1 MTNVQARKGWRGWGE
16 LAPNY
21 DICSDCQPEVTYSMT
36 QTGGGPTT
44 FKLGGTKPYSDVL
57 WSYPMVGPASV
68 LDLPDPNKTLVPSTK
83 NFIYDAYFFSST
95 IGAAQVLEFDVSQY
109 FGGKSFIYGSQCR
122 IAGGH
127 AWDIWDNVNRHWVSA
142 GIPCNPVN
150 NDWNHVIV
158 HFQRTS
164 DNKVLLS
171 VDHAQRR
178 DPRHQPNLRSLYGPI
193 RLVWHHRQ
201 VPDGRKQNANALLGQ
216 GGQVEPHVLVNITHR
231 SPAVHLVL
239 PSPSFHGWPRRV
251 PPKRSLDGAPVSDF
265 MCPKVIKIDTLSV
278 L

>member
-1 MTNVQARKGWRGWGE
+1 MRAGTTLTNVQARKGWRGWGE
-16 LAPNY
+16 LAPKY

-36 QTGGGPTT
+36 QTGGATT

-68 LDLPDPNKTLVPSTK
+68 LDLPDHNKTLVPSLK

-127 AWDIWDNVNRHWVSA
+127 GWDIWDNVNRHWVSA
-142 GIPCNPVN
+142 GFPCNPKN
-150 NDWNHVIV
+150 NDWNHVV
-158 HFQRTS
+158 VRFQRTS
-164 DNKVLLS
+164 DNKVHYQSITLNGETH
-171 VDHAQRR
+171 DIDRTFA
-178 DPRHQPNLRSLYGPI
+178 PYYGPA

-201 VPDGRKQNANALLGQ
+201 VPDGREQDANALLGQ
-216 GGQVEPHVLVNITHR
+216 GGQAELHVLVNDL
-231 SPAVHLVL
+231 AVAQ
-239 PSPSFHGWPRRV
+239 
-251 PPKRSLDGAPVSDF
+251 APVRFVFLNPSQF
-265 MCPKVIKIDTLSV
+265 T
-278 L
+278 